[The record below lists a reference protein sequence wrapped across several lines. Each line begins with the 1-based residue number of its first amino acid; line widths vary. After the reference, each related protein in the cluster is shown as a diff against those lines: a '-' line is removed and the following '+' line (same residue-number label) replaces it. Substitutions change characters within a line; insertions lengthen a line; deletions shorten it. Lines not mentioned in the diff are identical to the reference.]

1 MKNPIIQIDDIY
13 CMQTE
18 LVQYSKISQSD
29 QSHQQSKEKSQ
40 DIKNAEKQFSE
51 IQYPFMINV
60 FNKLGTDTNFLSF
73 IKNTNTTTIASIL
86 LIMEAKCLF
95 LRSWNKVRMC
105 FLALLFKIIQEV
117 LANVKE
123 KKEKE
128 IKDTK
133 KKEIQLLLLTN
144 YMIMQ
149 NIPKNPANTF
159 LKLISNFAKVAECK
173 IM

>member
-1 MKNPIIQIDDIY
+1 
-13 CMQTE
+13 
-18 LVQYSKISQSD
+18 
-29 QSHQQSKEKSQ
+29 
-40 DIKNAEKQFSE
+40 
-51 IQYPFMINV
+51 MINV

-144 YMIMQ
+144 YMIM
-149 NIPKNPANTF
+149 
-159 LKLISNFAKVAECK
+159 
-173 IM
+173 